1 MHVDFLIFF
10 GIEAV
15 FRIFFALVE
24 RISDR
29 ILQCNDFETTMEL
42 LRTELVVSTQADME
56 AIFESS
62 LKYDFG
68 KSLEQYRVEY
78 KILQEEFAHL
88 SLINSKNYTSQ
99 PNINR
104 QSSVDRFLTIEL
116 SGSND
121 SIDSRRKHA
130 SEVQDARTEINLELG
145 KLKHDKG
152 QLEQENSALREMLI
166 QLERQV
172 NSLKAS
178 NRQFEEN
185 NESLV
190 GTIQRLES
198 RVKTL
203 ESGSNKVLEN
213 IKQFVS
219 HGSKKNSESDDE
231 KCFVYVDAEE
241 FPDPL

>member
-1 MHVDFLIFF
+1 M
-10 GIEAV
+10 EAV
-15 FRIFFALVE
+15 
-24 RISDR
+24 
-29 ILQCNDFETTMEL
+29 
-42 LRTELVVSTQADME
+42 
-56 AIFESS
+56 FESS

-104 QSSVDRFLTIEL
+104 KPSVDRFLTIDL

-130 SEVQDARTEINLELG
+130 SEVQEATRSEVSLELG

-152 QLEQENSALREMLI
+152 QLEQENSTLREMLI

-172 NSLKAS
+172 SSLKAS
-178 NRQFEEN
+178 NRQYEES

-190 GTIQRLES
+190 ETIQRLENQ
-198 RVKTL
+198 VKTL
-203 ESGSNKVLEN
+203 ESGNKMLEN
-213 IKQFVS
+213 VRQVAS